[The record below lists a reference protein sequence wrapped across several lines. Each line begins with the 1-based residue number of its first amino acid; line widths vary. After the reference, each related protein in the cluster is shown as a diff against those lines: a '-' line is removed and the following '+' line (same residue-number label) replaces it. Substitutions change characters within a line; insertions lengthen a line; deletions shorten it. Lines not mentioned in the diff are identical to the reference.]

1 MQKSSKIIKHHQTS
15 SKIIKKHQKSSNIIK
30 HLGHYSLSWGWFSN
44 FLGMNPWVRSLGHLP
59 RIVPN
64 FTIWTAINCRWS
76 IAYGIYYI
84 YIVNIKLYIYITIL
98 HFLDYPEKNTNIY
111 MLSIHY
117 LNPPHQL
124 SSDERLKSKT
134 SLFSR
139 RCCGFQPGNAVG
151 NGKKKGGRA
160 VGDSCKKTGRDCM
173 IFQFYLLYIYIW
185 MQYDAIYWC
194 VFLILCVW
202 QCFSI
207 PLDHTLHYWWHMLMH
222 VHLCWHVH
230 GFVYRASDI
239 RCKCTCEYPHSGL
252 GMLYGHGLKPW
263 HHGELP
269 NSCTGP
275 LKLA

>member
-1 MQKSSKIIKHHQTS
+1 MWIIH
-15 SKIIKKHQKSSNIIK
+15 
-30 HLGHYSLSWGWFSN
+30 HLGLLIPSQ
-44 FLGMNPWVRSLGHLP
+44 P
-59 RIVPN
+59 
-64 FTIWTAINCRWS
+64 
-76 IAYGIYYI
+76 
-84 YIVNIKLYIYITIL
+84 
-98 HFLDYPEKNTNIY
+98 
-111 MLSIHY
+111 
-117 LNPPHQL
+117 

-139 RCCGFQPGNAVG
+139 RCCGFQPGN
-151 NGKKKGGRA
+151 GGRN
-160 VGDSCKKTGRDCM
+160 GGRKWPCRGNNVLKEGE
-173 IFQFYLLYIYIW
+173 IAWYSNFICYIW

-202 QCFSI
+202 LCFSI
-207 PLDHTLHYWWHMLMH
+207 PLDHTLHYWWHILMH

-239 RCKCTCEYPHSGL
+239 RCKCTWEYPHSGL

-275 LKLA
+275 QKLA